1 MSLWPKTVVTPASE
15 ALIDD
20 SAAAP
25 RYSMVCA
32 HGHALRL
39 SLTD

>member
-1 MSLWPKTVVTPASE
+1 MSLWTKTVVTPASE

-20 SAAAP
+20 SAAP